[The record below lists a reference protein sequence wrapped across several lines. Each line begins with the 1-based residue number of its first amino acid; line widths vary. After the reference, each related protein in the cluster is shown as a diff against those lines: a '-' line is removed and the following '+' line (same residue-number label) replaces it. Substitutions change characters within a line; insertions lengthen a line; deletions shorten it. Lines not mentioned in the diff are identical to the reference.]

1 MLPRLLL
8 CLLTL
13 LYKLQKEDAR
23 FTYHVSRFT
32 YQIERLK
39 MTTQPEKTPLDPRQI
54 LAELMKLA
62 PEGQLELP
70 PKIFI
75 DMQAEVVGYEPKQ
88 SLTVRFPV
96 LERYQN
102 PLRMM
107 QGGMIVAAIDNT
119 VGPLSYLVAPPSVTT
134 QLNTSFVRPV
144 TPQDAYITVEA
155 RVLEV
160 TRRQLLFSAHVSNA
174 QNKTVAIAQI
184 TAQVVEAAG

>member
-1 MLPRLLL
+1 MYLLVFYH
-8 CLLTL
+8 CFINH
-13 LYKLQKEDAR
+13 QKKMHAIR
-23 FTYHVSRFT
+23 ITH
-32 YQIERLK
+32 QIERRK
-39 MTTQPEKTPLDPRQI
+39 MTTERESTPLDPRQL
-54 LAELMKLA
+54 LAELKKLA

-70 PKIFI
+70 PKIFV
-75 DMQAEVVGYEPKQ
+75 DMQAEVVDYEPKQ

-134 QLNTSFVRPV
+134 QLNTSFIRPV
-144 TPQDAYITVEA
+144 TAQDAYITVEA
-155 RVLEV
+155 HVLEV

-184 TAQVVEAAG
+184 TAQIVEGAG